1 MTEETVESG
10 DVLWDKIVQKISK
23 ALPRAQGLDSLIALD
38 VGGADLMIIDTE
50 SEPPQF
56 YPLSRPEAEAILPD
70 CTIFMKPQVMLDLM
84 EGKIHPMWAYST
96 GKLKIQGNMGAAMKL
111 ADLF

>member
-1 MTEETVESG
+1 MTEETIESD
-10 DVLWDKIVQKISK
+10 DVLWDKIRQKISE

-38 VGGADLMIIDTE
+38 AGATDLMIIDTE
-50 SEPPQF
+50 SQPPQL
-56 YPLSRPEAEAILPD
+56 YPLSRPEAEDLLPD
-70 CTIFMKPQVMLDLM
+70 CTIFMKPQVILDLM

-96 GKLKIQGNMGAAMKL
+96 GRLKIQGNMGTAMKL